1 METGDTNSL
10 KASGPERRSEPAKL
24 VSLLALATGA
34 VAMPQGAEAD
44 IIYENLGAG
53 VHVGFA
59 STNSP
64 DHYTFVGLP
73 GGVQFGLTARAQYK
87 YVTASH
93 SKLYKSIN
101 LALMTTA
108 LHAKAHVQTSPIV
121 GWASRHFAQPLAKG
135 AVQSASAFS
144 LRNSAALAVSES
156 LGHEPASYDHQYI
169 AWSFTPSNSIPFYG
183 WIELSV
189 TNSGNGLPDAT
200 LFGYAWD
207 NTGAK
212 ITMGETPTPEPSS
225 PALLA
230 LGALALGARGIRKW
244 RRERGR

>member
-24 VSLLALATGA
+24 VSLLALAASA
-34 VAMPQGAEAD
+34 VARSAEGD
-44 IIYENLGAG
+44 IIYQDLGAG
-53 VHVGFA
+53 VDVGLG
-59 STNSP
+59 TNSSRL
-64 DHYTFVGLP
+64 YTFVGLP
-73 GGVQFGLTARAQYK
+73 GGVQFGLTARSQFK
-87 YVTASH
+87 VGTASH
-93 SKLYKSIN
+93 SKLYRSIN
-101 LALMTTA
+101 LVLMTTA
-108 LHAKAHVQTSPIV
+108 KHAKAHVQTSPIV
-121 GWASRHFAQPLAKG
+121 GWATKHFAQPLAKG

-156 LGHEPASYDHQYI
+156 LGHAPTSYDHQYI

-183 WIELSV
+183 WAELSV
-189 TNSGNGLPDAT
+189 TNSGNGSPDAT

-212 ITMGETPTPEPSS
+212 ITMGETPEPSS

-244 RRERGR
+244 RRERGG